1 MSKTSGLYCN
11 LAERVRTMIGF
22 YDYTV
27 ILTFFSVISSV
38 VGMSFAVNGHFFP
51 SIVCLLV
58 SGLCDMFDGM
68 VARTKKNRTEAEKK
82 NGIQLDSL
90 ADIVCFGA
98 FPAVI
103 GLKLAAGQ
111 SFFFLMVIVVSL
123 FVLCGIIRLAYFNV
137 TEELRQQQTTDK
149 RKNYE
154 GLPIT
159 SVALIIPALFCA
171 KPLLEETFPIAYM
184 ILMLLV
190 SVCFIL
196 KWKIKKLSTTGNI
209 VLICIGILIFAI
221 LTATGFML

>member
-1 MSKTSGLYCN
+1 
-11 LAERVRTMIGF
+11 MIGF

-27 ILTFFSVISSV
+27 ILTFLSVVSSV
-38 VGMSFAVNGHFFP
+38 VGMGFAATGHFFVA
-51 SIVCLLV
+51 IICLLI

-98 FPAVI
+98 FPALI
-103 GLKLAAGQ
+103 GLELAREKKY
-111 SFFFLMVIVVSL
+111 FVLMLVVVS
-123 FVLCGIIRLAYFNV
+123 FYVLCGIIRLAYFNV

-149 RKNYE
+149 RKSYE

-159 SVALIIPALFCA
+159 SVALIVPALFCA
-171 KPLLEETFPIAYM
+171 KPFLGEVFPIAYM
-184 ILMLLV
+184 VMTILV
-190 SVCFIL
+190 AICFIL
-196 KWKIKKLSTTGNI
+196 KWKIKKLGTTGNI

-221 LTATGFML
+221 LMATGFMH